1 MQQDHRDALIHPS
14 EFIGLENTVHLAAGG
29 EGPMLAS
36 SRDVV
41 ERFFSD
47 KAKGEAGR
55 HEEDATATRCRGKVA
70 RLFGVDAE
78 DIGFVSNSSE
88 GINILTYGLDW
99 KPGENVVVCDVEFP
113 TEVLPW
119 TRLKDRGV
127 EIRVVSH
134 KEWYIDLDDILAA
147 VDDRT
152 RVVTISSVSYF
163 TGQRIPIRELSDRLR
178 GTGALLVVDATHA
191 AGAVPVEAS
200 YADVVVA
207 SCYKWLLSTH
217 GVAILYWNRKRLE
230 GFKPP
235 FLGWHSGTALPDWR
249 NPTEVTLRPGAAMF
263 EMGNV
268 GFISVYLLENAL
280 DRILKIGIPKIEE
293 HVLALSGRLWEGLH
307 DLGFEMMTPRA
318 PGERA
323 GNVCFMAENIG
334 EITES
339 LAAQGILVWGGYGG
353 VGRIRV
359 STHLYNSS
367 EDVEKLLTELRKLR

>member
-1 MQQDHRDALIHPS
+1 
-14 EFIGLENTVHLAAGG
+14 
-29 EGPMLAS
+29 MLAS

-41 ERFFSD
+41 DRFFSD
-47 KAKGEAGR
+47 KSKGEAGR
-55 HEEDATATRCRGKVA
+55 KEEDATATRCRGKVA
-70 RLFGVDAE
+70 ELFGVDAR

-88 GINILTYGLDW
+88 AINILTHGLKWTAGD
-99 KPGENVVVCDVEFP
+99 NVVVCDVEFP

-119 TRLKDRGV
+119 TRLKEQGV
-127 EIRVVSH
+127 AIRVVPH
-134 KEWYIDLDDILAA
+134 KEWYIEPGDIRAA

-152 RVVTISSVSYF
+152 RVVAISSVSYF
-163 TGQRIPIRELSDRLR
+163 TGQRISIRRLSELLE
-178 GTGALLVVDATHA
+178 GTRALLVVDATHA

-217 GVAILYWNRKRLE
+217 GVAVLYWNQKRLS
-230 GFKPP
+230 GFEPP
-235 FLGWHSGTALPDWR
+235 FLGWHSGTSLPDWR

-263 EMGNV
+263 EMGNIGFV
-268 GFISVYLLENAL
+268 GVYLLENAL
-280 DRILKIGIPKIEE
+280 DRILEIGIPKIED

-307 DLGFEMMTPRA
+307 GLGFEMMTPRA
-318 PGERA
+318 ASERA

-339 LAAQGILVWGGYGG
+339 LAARGILVWGGYGG

-359 STHLYNSS
+359 STHVYNSS
-367 EDVEKLLTELRKLR
+367 DDVERLLEELRVLK